1 MNDDHQLG
9 NVSSKQLVGTLLAL
23 ILACFIEAS
32 SDWITAQRD
41 PSLTLRGIAIETV
54 GILFLGLAIAVP
66 ITMFFWNRLLAP
78 IFQMPRVTY
87 VHALVITAA
96 VNWMNWT

>member
-1 MNDDHQLG
+1 M
-9 NVSSKQLVGTLLAL
+9 VGTLLAL

-32 SDWITAQRD
+32 SDWITTLND
-41 PSLTLRGIAIETV
+41 PRLTLGGIAIDTV
-54 GILFLGLAIAVP
+54 IALIVVLAIAVP

-87 VHALVITAA
+87 VHALVLTAA
-96 VNWMNWT
+96 VSWIGV